1 MEFIETDGRNI
12 DFIML
17 CGMLDD
23 NLNEIVGGEQ
33 QREQYNQYNTLVNI
47 HDVVLLYDNNQPIAC
62 ASFKEYEPGVAEV
75 KRVFLRKEYRGKGLS
90 KELMGRLEEKAKRQ
104 GYQKLILETGRPLKE
119 AFGLYQK
126 LGFDMIENYGQYR
139 CMCDSICMSKKI

>member
-33 QREQYNQYNTLVNI
+33 QREQYNQYNTLENI

-75 KRVFLRKEYRGKGLS
+75 KRVFLRKDYRGRGLS
-90 KELMGRLEEKAKRQ
+90 KELMGRLEAKAKRQ

-126 LGFDMIENYGQYR
+126 LGFDMIESYGQYR